1 MEGNNS
7 GAQAEG
13 ADNVRPTS
21 AISVDSVAVRALIN
35 HTINKAA
42 ANISALQGKP
52 VHRDVRPSS
61 VASSVDSV
69 AVRALVDATINKAA
83 AGLKEN
89 SANSA
94 SLTENTKDQTEVEKE
109 KNHDDDT
116 HSAPTDVQVEDTS
129 NPTIVVS
136 TVPTLNFDDSLEDP
150 KPQPENDPSEIT
162 EDQAPE
168 PSRDT
173 IITSSEA
180 VDDKT
185 ESQVCNYEHISEYSN
200 IFFFLNFSIHM
211 KSCRAC

>member
-1 MEGNNS
+1 MEGSNS
-7 GAQAEG
+7 DAQAG
-13 ADNVRPTS
+13 GGGNVRPTS
-21 AISVDSVAVRALIN
+21 GISVDSVAVRALVN

-42 ANISALQGKP
+42 ANVCALQGKP
-52 VHRDVRPSS
+52 VHRDARPSS

-69 AVRALVDATINKAA
+69 AVRALVDATITKAA

-94 SLTENTKDQTEVEKE
+94 SLTENTKDQTEIEKE
-109 KNHDDDT
+109 KNHEDET

-168 PSRDT
+168 PSKDT
-173 IITSSEA
+173 IINSSEA

-185 ESQVCNYEHISEYSN
+185 ESQVCNYEHISVFN
-200 IFFFLNFSIHM
+200 KVTFSSFSTFQFI
-211 KSCRAC
+211 